1 MHNRNRQKYYTRCI
15 IKAQRKECYK
25 MKYLER
31 FIEAYLKLYDK
42 IKKPLIAVVVI
53 VIIVCCILMIGT
65 IFHLTGTMKI
75 V

>member
-1 MHNRNRQKYYTRCI
+1 
-15 IKAQRKECYK
+15 

-31 FIEAYLKLYDK
+31 FIEVYLKLYDK
-42 IKKPLIAVVVI
+42 IKKPLIAAVVI

>member
-1 MHNRNRQKYYTRCI
+1 
-15 IKAQRKECYK
+15 

-42 IKKPLIAVVVI
+42 IKKPLIAAVVI